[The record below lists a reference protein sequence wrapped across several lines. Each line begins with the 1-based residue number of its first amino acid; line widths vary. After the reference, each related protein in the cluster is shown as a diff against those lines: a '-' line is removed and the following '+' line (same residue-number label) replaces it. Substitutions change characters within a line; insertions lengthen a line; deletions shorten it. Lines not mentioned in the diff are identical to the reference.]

1 MPTYRVDLCWRGDNF
16 AGWQRQPQQRTIQ
29 GEIEAAAEKL
39 FAAPIS
45 VSAAGRT
52 DAGVHAKN
60 QVIAFDSKFADDLE
74 VYFRGI
80 NYYLPESISV
90 QSVFEVSQDFDPRR
104 GATSRVYK
112 YTILNSDSS
121 SPLLR
126 RTTYF
131 DSDYMDIEIMKKA
144 SQMFLGVH
152 DFKKF
157 CSPVKTGLSTVREI
171 FDSKID
177 HENSLIFYTV
187 EGNAFLP
194 RQVRRM
200 VGSLLKIAKGKMNLD
215 ELFELICAKGD
226 NISPSLPA
234 NGLCLE
240 TVNYEHFPNK

>member
-1 MPTYRVDLCWRGDNF
+1 MRLALIIEYEGTDYSGFQFQEN
-16 AGWQRQPQQRTIQ
+16 ASTIQ
-29 GEIEAAAEKL
+29 GELEKSINCL
-39 FAAPIS
+39 TGDI
-45 VSAAGRT
+45 VRIKGAGRT

-60 QVIAFDSKFADDLE
+60 QVIAFDSKFSDDLE

-90 QSVFEVSQDFDPRR
+90 KSIFEVSEDFDPRR
-104 GATSRVYK
+104 DATSRVYK

-171 FDSKID
+171 FDSKIE

-240 TVNYEHFPNK
+240 KVNYEHFPNK

>member
-1 MPTYRVDLCWRGDNF
+1 MRLALIIEYEGTDYSGFQFQKN
-16 AGWQRQPQQRTIQ
+16 ASTIQ
-29 GEIEAAAEKL
+29 GELEKSINCL
-39 FAAPIS
+39 TGDI
-45 VSAAGRT
+45 VRIKGAGRT

-60 QVIAFDSKFADDLE
+60 QVIAFDSKFSDDLE

-90 QSVFEVSQDFDPRR
+90 KSIFEVSQDFDPRR
-104 GATSRVYK
+104 DATSRVYK

-157 CSPVKTGLSTVREI
+157 CSPVETGLSTVREI
-171 FDSKID
+171 FDSKIE

-240 TVNYEHFPNK
+240 KVNYEHFQNN

>member
-1 MPTYRVDLCWRGDNF
+1 MRLALIIEYEGTDYSGFQFQEN
-16 AGWQRQPQQRTIQ
+16 ASTIQ
-29 GEIEAAAEKL
+29 GELEKSINCL
-39 FAAPIS
+39 TGDI
-45 VSAAGRT
+45 VRIKGAGRT

-60 QVIAFDSKFADDLE
+60 QVIAFDSKFSDDLE

-90 QSVFEVSQDFDPRR
+90 KSIFEVSQDFDPRR
-104 GATSRVYK
+104 DATSRVYK
-112 YTILNSDSS
+112 YTILNSDSP

-240 TVNYEHFPNK
+240 KVNYEYFPKK

>member
-1 MPTYRVDLCWRGDNF
+1 MRLALIIEYEGTDYSGFQFQEN
-16 AGWQRQPQQRTIQ
+16 ASTIQ
-29 GEIEAAAEKL
+29 GELEKSINCL
-39 FAAPIS
+39 TGDI
-45 VSAAGRT
+45 VRIKGAGRT

-60 QVIAFDSKFADDLE
+60 QVIAFDSKFSDDLE

-90 QSVFEVSQDFDPRR
+90 KSIFEVSQDFDPRR
-104 GATSRVYK
+104 DATSRVYK

-157 CSPVKTGLSTVREI
+157 CSPVKTGLSPGREI
-171 FDSKID
+171 FDSKIE

-240 TVNYEHFPNK
+240 KVNYEHFQNN

>member
-1 MPTYRVDLCWRGDNF
+1 MRLALIIEYEGTDYSGFQFQEN
-16 AGWQRQPQQRTIQ
+16 ASTIQ
-29 GEIEAAAEKL
+29 GELEKSINCL
-39 FAAPIS
+39 TGDI
-45 VSAAGRT
+45 VRIKGAGRT

-60 QVIAFDSKFADDLE
+60 QVIAFDSKFSDDLE

-90 QSVFEVSQDFDPRR
+90 KSIFEVSQDFDPRR
-104 GATSRVYK
+104 DATSRVYK
-112 YTILNSDSS
+112 YTILNSDSP

-177 HENSLIFYTV
+177 HENSFIFYTV

-240 TVNYEHFPNK
+240 KVNYEHFPNK

>member
-1 MPTYRVDLCWRGDNF
+1 MRLALIIEYEGTDYSGFQFQKN
-16 AGWQRQPQQRTIQ
+16 ASTIQ
-29 GEIEAAAEKL
+29 GELEKSINCL
-39 FAAPIS
+39 TGDI
-45 VSAAGRT
+45 VRIKGAGRT

-60 QVIAFDSKFADDLE
+60 QVIAFDSKFSDDLE

-90 QSVFEVSQDFDPRR
+90 KSIFEVSQDFDPRR
-104 GATSRVYK
+104 DATSRVYK

-240 TVNYEHFPNK
+240 KVNYEHFPNK

>member
-1 MPTYRVDLCWRGDNF
+1 MRLALIIEYEGTDYSGFQFQEN
-16 AGWQRQPQQRTIQ
+16 ASTIQ
-29 GEIEAAAEKL
+29 GELEKSINCL
-39 FAAPIS
+39 TGDI
-45 VSAAGRT
+45 VRIKGAGRT

-60 QVIAFDSKFADDLE
+60 QVIAFDSKFSDDLE

-90 QSVFEVSQDFDPRR
+90 KSIFEVSQDFDPRR
-104 GATSRVYK
+104 DATSRVYK
-112 YTILNSDSS
+112 YTILNSDSP

-240 TVNYEHFPNK
+240 KVNYEHFPNK